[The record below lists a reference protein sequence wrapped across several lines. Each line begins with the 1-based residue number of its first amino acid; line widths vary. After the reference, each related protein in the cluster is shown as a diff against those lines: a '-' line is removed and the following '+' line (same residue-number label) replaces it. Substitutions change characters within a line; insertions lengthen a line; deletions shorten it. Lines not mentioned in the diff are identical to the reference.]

1 MDDFN
6 IISLRE
12 SRNEWCTRLINILT
26 PKISEGIVSIFASAR
41 KLCID
46 NNEPEKYLLTFQN
59 LLTRIP
65 QWNPEIIKEETTR
78 ILTTGNC
85 KYLEDLITCVHIIQL
100 KILTYVRVG
109 TKHKKID
116 LNIPK
121 LNDFIHKIYILI
133 ARVIYQKA
141 YLYSLE
147 INTLERQKNNSII
160 ETIIQECIM
169 NAIRD
174 SIPYELIVRSYLDET
189 DEICEDIKEE
199 IIKEKVSSPFTGG
212 SGSVGSS
219 EVGNNKT
226 IDNTNKVY
234 KSTTPL
240 TAIPTSELPNN
251 ALDLIK
257 QTLPTTPTTTTIPDS
272 ISSNTPI
279 ISPTT
284 TTPTTLNNSIDN
296 YLSEILTPIP
306 TTTTNS
312 VENSTKLFTL
322 DNNNNIVNDTFNN
335 NILFDNLNSTKQ
347 TTTPT
352 ISSSQNINI
361 NKNNSLIDDD
371 MDLLLCDIPTK
382 INEIPIEPS
391 LDYIELN

>member
-1 MDDFN
+1 
-6 IISLRE
+6 
-12 SRNEWCTRLINILT
+12 
-26 PKISEGIVSIFASAR
+26 
-41 KLCID
+41 
-46 NNEPEKYLLTFQN
+46 LTFQN

-78 ILTTGNC
+78 ILTTSNC

-160 ETIIQECIM
+160 ETIIQDCII

-199 IIKEKVSSPFTGG
+199 IIKEKVSLPA
-212 SGSVGSS
+212 SS
-219 EVGNNKT
+219 NVANKET
-226 IDNTNKVY
+226 DNTNKIY
-234 KSTTPL
+234 KSTSDKSQISASKTPQESSSL
-240 TAIPTSELPNN
+240 ALGSTSSSLPSSLPLQSNINQVNNIVDNYLSEL
-251 ALDLIK
+251 II
-257 QTLPTTPTTTTIPDS
+257 PTTPTTQI
-272 ISSNTPI
+272 TP
-279 ISPTT
+279 S
-284 TTPTTLNNSIDN
+284 TLQ
-296 YLSEILTPIP
+296 T
-306 TTTTNS
+306 
-312 VENSTKLFTL
+312 TL
-322 DNNNNIVNDTFNN
+322 DNNITTPKTDNTV
-335 NILFDNLNSTKQ
+335 DNL
-347 TTTPT
+347 TTTNPLFNEPNIPTPT
-352 ISSSQNINI
+352 IINNDKLLI
-361 NKNNSLIDDD
+361 NDD
-371 MDLLLCDIPTK
+371 MDLLLCDLPNK
-382 INEIPIEPS
+382 LNEEPSTPS